1 MVRSVDF
8 LIFKPSSSKSLNFL
22 KAYSVNARK
31 AQVVADEEAEAET
44 DDTAELEVD
53 ETSELE
59 VDETAE
65 LEVDENT
72 RPKKKARKSTIKTG
86 NSIENSEVIE
96 TKEKKLEVPDMDQN
110 PDEQVV
116 VETGDG
122 FAVDF
127 DDEEDQT
134 DEDTEVDEETVDS
147 DVNQTGKLKEFIAD
161 KLLKGV
167 GKAKTIIEKSRI
179 QIDELAKEA
188 KGIFGDGLDAVRQIV
203 DGDGEERKK

>member
-1 MVRSVDF
+1 MRISWF
-8 LIFKPSSSKSLNFL
+8 SYFQSLFL
-22 KAYSVNARK
+22 KAYTVNARK
-31 AQVVADEEAEAET
+31 AQVVVDEEAEAET
-44 DDTAELEVD
+44 DETAELEVD
-53 ETSELE
+53 ETSELD

-65 LEVDENT
+65 LEEVDENT
-72 RPKKKARKSTIKTG
+72 RPKKKAGKSTIKTG
-86 NSIENSEVIE
+86 ISTEHSAVIK
-96 TKEKKLEVPDMDQN
+96 TKAKKLEVPDQN